1 MTKLPLLSAH
11 EVIKALSKADFIQ
24 TGQKGSHIKL
34 KRKHENRSWIVIV
47 PNFDEIPRG
56 TLRSI
61 IRQSGL
67 EQDVFLELLE

>member
-11 EVIKALSKADFIQ
+11 EVIKALSKKDFVQ
-24 TGQKGSHIKL
+24 VAQKGSHIKL
-34 KRKHENRSWIVIV
+34 KRK
-47 PNFDEIPRG
+47 EIPRG

-67 EQDVFLELLE
+67 DQDEFLELF

>member
-11 EVIKALSKADFIQ
+11 KIIKALSKVGFELIS
-24 TGQKGSHIKL
+24 QKGSHIKL
-34 KRKHENRSWIVIV
+34 KRKYEGKVKVVIV
-47 PNFDEIPRG
+47 PNFNEVPAG

-67 EQDVFLELLE
+67 DMDDFLKLL

>member
-1 MTKLPLLSAH
+1 MTKLPLLSAR
-11 EVIKALSKADFIQ
+11 EVIKALTKVGFIQ

-34 KRKHENRSWIVIV
+34 KRKDGDRAWIVIV
-47 PNFDEIPRG
+47 PNFNEIPRG

-67 EQDVFLELLE
+67 DQEEFLDLI

>member
-11 EVIKALSKADFIQ
+11 EVIKALSKIGFIQ
-24 TGQKGSHIKL
+24 VAQKGSHIKL
-34 KRKHENRSWIVIV
+34 KRKEESKTWIVIV
-47 PNFDEIPRG
+47 PNFKEIPRG

-67 EQDVFLELLE
+67 DQDEFLKLL

>member
-11 EVIKALSKADFIQ
+11 KIIKALSKVGFELIS
-24 TGQKGSHIKL
+24 QKGSHIKL
-34 KRKHENRSWIVIV
+34 KRKNDDKTKVVIV
-47 PNFDEIPRG
+47 PNFNEVPAG

-67 EQDVFLELLE
+67 DMDDFLKLL

>member
-11 EVIKALSKADFIQ
+11 KIIKALSKVGFEQ
-24 TGQKGSHIKL
+24 VSQKGSHIKL
-34 KRKHENRSWIVIV
+34 KRKDGDKTRIVIV
-47 PNFDEIPRG
+47 PNYKEIPTG

-67 EQDVFLELLE
+67 DIEELLKLL

>member
-11 EVIKALSKADFIQ
+11 KIIKALSKVGFELVS
-24 TGQKGSHIKL
+24 QKGSHIKL
-34 KRKHENRSWIVIV
+34 KRKTEDKVRVVIV
-47 PNFDEIPRG
+47 PNFNEIPTG

-67 EQDVFLELLE
+67 DMDDFLKLL